1 MMYNI
6 SFFLQT
12 IDNHNSA
19 WHRLQSGRDTELEC
33 HHSCQLFWIHMTDEM
48 TLYSLLNGFFSN
60 DNCWRKSS
68 DNSDMSQTIP
78 TDSRRIGEWREVET
92 PFAGLGIFRSNC
104 RAIAQTLEVLTF
116 DTYRYNEK
124 KNNNNNKKRVQSNLI
139 WNSKNLKKWTLYLSS
154 TQLFNWDAHSETSS
168 EISMSFV
175 QVYRLWYQQGVVA
188 LTSCLL
194 PIRICIAS
202 KLYTRYM

>member
-6 SFFLQT
+6 SLFLQT

-68 DNSDMSQTIP
+68 DNSDMSQRIP

-104 RAIAQTLEVLTF
+104 RAIAQTLEVLTL

-124 KNNNNNKKRVQSNLI
+124 KIIIKKNWFKTSLVHNQKPIYFVFNLF
-139 WNSKNLKKWTLYLSS
+139 W
-154 TQLFNWDAHSETSS
+154 
-168 EISMSFV
+168 
-175 QVYRLWYQQGVVA
+175 
-188 LTSCLL
+188 
-194 PIRICIAS
+194 
-202 KLYTRYM
+202 